1 MGYFN
6 LLDNLLAAIISGI
19 IVSTIFEVLKCGFVI
34 ALNRV
39 SEKSLP
45 FTVDGYWGT
54 YHSLGEFNAF
64 EFIILKQQGVNLKF
78 SLYQQTN
85 DGRFHFYRGVGYI
98 RGSKIS
104 LAYHEANKNRSN
116 STGTFNLLVHNASE
130 HSIELIGNYT
140 EYSSIDGNSL
150 SHPYSLI
157 EFSNYSFLTKIKL
170 VVCRKCCIKKI
181 LNDTEFQDA
190 CKTHV

>member
-6 LLDNLLAAIISGI
+6 LLDNWSVTVISGI
-19 IVSTIFEVLKCGFVI
+19 IVSTIFEILRYGFVSV
-34 ALNRV
+34 LNRI

-54 YHSLGEFNAF
+54 HHSLGEFSAF
-64 EFIILKQQGVNLKF
+64 EFIILKQQGVSLKF

-104 LAYHEANKNRSN
+104 LAYHEANKNSSN

-130 HSIELIGNYT
+130 HSIKLVGNYT
-140 EYSSIDGNSL
+140 EYSGIAGNVL
-150 SHPYSLI
+150 SRPYSLI
-157 EFSNYSFLTKIKL
+157 ELSNYSLLMKIKL
-170 VVCRKCCIKKI
+170 VVFRKYCIKKI
-181 LNDTEFQDA
+181 LNDAGFQDA
-190 CKTHV
+190 CKTNV